1 MLIEQL
7 ERDALRIAR
16 VFGLRYR
23 VIEPERPQ
31 VKRRLGVCYRDGTI
45 RIRLFH
51 AATGRPLKYSS
62 LVDTLCHELAH
73 LRHFNHGKRFQSFY
87 RRILE
92 HARREGI
99 YRPGRD
105 DETGSRELGSA
116 ATRAPAGA
124 GRRAQRRACPLGA
137 RAARTLL
144 VLVLDSEGGAP
155 HTQPA
160 RLSRPRPACR
170 SPRACSDPRGP
181 AP

>member
-7 ERDALRIAR
+7 ERDAARIAR
-16 VFGLRYR
+16 MFGLRYR

-45 RIRLFH
+45 RIRLLH

-73 LRHFNHGKRFQSFY
+73 LRHFNHGKRFQAFY

-105 DETGSRELGSA
+105 DESEAMASIVAVGERTPDAAVALTVGNAGS
-116 ATRAPAGA
+116 
-124 GRRAQRRACPLGA
+124 
-137 RAARTLL
+137 
-144 VLVLDSEGGAP
+144 
-155 HTQPA
+155 
-160 RLSRPRPACR
+160 
-170 SPRACSDPRGP
+170 GP
-181 AP
+181 EQLALF

>member
-16 VFGLRYR
+16 IFGLRYR

-51 AATGRPLKYSS
+51 ATTGRPLKYSS

-105 DETGSRELGSA
+105 DEVEA
-116 ATRAPAGA
+116 AVPVM
-124 GRRAQRRACPLGA
+124 QR
-137 RAARTLL
+137 
-144 VLVLDSEGGAP
+144 
-155 HTQPA
+155 PA
-160 RLSRPRPACR
+160 RGPELVVARSAPPAR
-170 SPRACSDPRGP
+170 SGP
-181 AP
+181 EQLALF

>member
-1 MLIEQL
+1 MLIEEL
-7 ERDALRIAR
+7 ERDAMRIAR

-105 DETGSRELGSA
+105 EELEA
-116 ATRAPAGA
+116 AAPVAPRPTRRPELVAAHCAP
-124 GRRAQRRACPLGA
+124 
-137 RAARTLL
+137 
-144 VLVLDSEGGAP
+144 
-155 HTQPA
+155 PA
-160 RLSRPRPACR
+160 RS
-170 SPRACSDPRGP
+170 GP
-181 AP
+181 EQLALFF

>member
-16 VFGLRYR
+16 IFGLRYR

-51 AATGRPLKYSS
+51 ATTGRPLKYSS

-105 DETGSRELGSA
+105 DELEA
-116 ATRAPAGA
+116 AAAA
-124 GRRAQRRACPLGA
+124 AQLPERGPDLAV
-137 RAARTLL
+137 ART
-144 VLVLDSEGGAP
+144 AP
-155 HTQPA
+155 PA
-160 RLSRPRPACR
+160 RV
-170 SPRACSDPRGP
+170 GP
-181 AP
+181 EQLALF

>member
-7 ERDALRIAR
+7 ERDAARIAR
-16 VFGLRYR
+16 IFGLRYR

-45 RIRLFH
+45 RIRLLH

-73 LRHFNHGKRFQSFY
+73 LRHFNHGKRFQAFY

-105 DETGSRELGSA
+105 DELE
-116 ATRAPAGA
+116 ATAPISVIADRTPDA
-124 GRRAQRRACPLGA
+124 VVTPPVATA
-137 RAARTLL
+137 R
-144 VLVLDSEGGAP
+144 S
-155 HTQPA
+155 
-160 RLSRPRPACR
+160 
-170 SPRACSDPRGP
+170 GP
-181 AP
+181 EQLALF

>member
-1 MLIEQL
+1 MLIEEL

-105 DETGSRELGSA
+105 DELEA
-116 ATRAPAGA
+116 ATPVAP
-124 GRRAQRRACPLGA
+124 
-137 RAARTLL
+137 
-144 VLVLDSEGGAP
+144 
-155 HTQPA
+155 QPA
-160 RLSRPRPACR
+160 RRPDPVVARSAPPAR
-170 SPRACSDPRGP
+170 SGP
-181 AP
+181 EQLALF

>member
-1 MLIEQL
+1 MLIEEL
-7 ERDALRIAR
+7 ERDAARIAR

-45 RIRLFH
+45 RIRLQH

-73 LRHFNHGKRFQSFY
+73 LRHFNHGKRFQAFY

-105 DETGSRELGSA
+105 DESEARPEIA
-116 ATRAPAGA
+116 AMA
-124 GRRAQRRACPLGA
+124 GR
-137 RAARTLL
+137 
-144 VLVLDSEGGAP
+144 
-155 HTQPA
+155 PA
-160 RLSRPRPACR
+160 VAVMPNAGDLTR
-170 SPRACSDPRGP
+170 SGP
-181 AP
+181 EQLALF

>member
-1 MLIEQL
+1 MLIEEL
-7 ERDALRIAR
+7 ERDAARIAR
-16 VFGLRYR
+16 IFGLRYR

-45 RIRLFH
+45 RIRLQH

-73 LRHFNHGKRFQSFY
+73 LRHFNHGKRFQAFY

-105 DETGSRELGSA
+105 DELEATAPIDAIGERTPDAVIAQVVASTGS
-116 ATRAPAGA
+116 
-124 GRRAQRRACPLGA
+124 
-137 RAARTLL
+137 
-144 VLVLDSEGGAP
+144 
-155 HTQPA
+155 
-160 RLSRPRPACR
+160 
-170 SPRACSDPRGP
+170 GP
-181 AP
+181 EQLALF

>member
-7 ERDALRIAR
+7 ERDAARIAR
-16 VFGLRYR
+16 MFGLRYR

-45 RIRLFH
+45 RIRLLH

-73 LRHFNHGKRFQSFY
+73 LRHFNHGKRFQAFY

-105 DETGSRELGSA
+105 DELEATPPISA
-116 ATRAPAGA
+116 IADRTPDAVVTPPVAT
-124 GRRAQRRACPLGA
+124 A
-137 RAARTLL
+137 RSGPEQL
-144 VLVLDSEGGAP
+144 VLF
-155 HTQPA
+155 
-160 RLSRPRPACR
+160 
-170 SPRACSDPRGP
+170 
-181 AP
+181 

>member
-1 MLIEQL
+1 MLIEEL

-105 DETGSRELGSA
+105 DE
-116 ATRAPAGA
+116 
-124 GRRAQRRACPLGA
+124 
-137 RAARTLL
+137 
-144 VLVLDSEGGAP
+144 SEIAIPVGQ
-155 HTQPA
+155 QPA
-160 RLSRPRPACR
+160 SRPAVVVTQNVPPAR
-170 SPRACSDPRGP
+170 SGP
-181 AP
+181 EQLALF

>member
-16 VFGLRYR
+16 IFGLRYR

-45 RIRLFH
+45 RIRLNH
-51 AATGRPLKYSS
+51 STTGRPLKYSS

-105 DETGSRELGSA
+105 DELE
-116 ATRAPAGA
+116 APIPVE
-124 GRRAQRRACPLGA
+124 QRRA
-137 RAARTLL
+137 
-144 VLVLDSEGGAP
+144 
-155 HTQPA
+155 
-160 RLSRPRPACR
+160 
-170 SPRACSDPRGP
+170 RGP
-181 AP
+181 DLVVAPSAPPAQPGPEQLALF

>member
-1 MLIEQL
+1 MLIEEL

-73 LRHFNHGKRFQSFY
+73 LRHFNRGKRFQSFY

-105 DETGSRELGSA
+105 DE
-116 ATRAPAGA
+116 
-124 GRRAQRRACPLGA
+124 
-137 RAARTLL
+137 
-144 VLVLDSEGGAP
+144 SEIAIPVGQ
-155 HTQPA
+155 QPA
-160 RLSRPRPACR
+160 SRPGLVVTQNVPPTR
-170 SPRACSDPRGP
+170 SGP
-181 AP
+181 EQLALF